1 MESKKLYLVKDESVI
16 LEFVKDII
24 AANEKLVEKVKKSST
39 EKKRLKAVQAL
50 VQQANTDPRVEKL
63 DMAKFMQILKSSL
76 QED

>member
-1 MESKKLYLVKDESVI
+1 MDSKKLYLVRDESVI

-24 AANEKLVEKVKKSST
+24 AANEKLVEKVKKAGT

-50 VQQANTDPRVEKL
+50 VQQANMDPRVEKL
-63 DMAKFMQILKSSL
+63 DMAKFMQVLQSSL